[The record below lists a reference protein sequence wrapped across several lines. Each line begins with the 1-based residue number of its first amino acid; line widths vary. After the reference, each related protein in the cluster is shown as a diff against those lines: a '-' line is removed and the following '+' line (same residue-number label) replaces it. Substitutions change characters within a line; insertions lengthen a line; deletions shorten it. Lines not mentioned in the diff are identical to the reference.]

1 MGALS
6 IVTSS
11 GPADGPDDAPAVRL
25 ISAITVGDRY
35 RKDMGDL
42 DALAASIREHGLL
55 HPVVITVDGTL
66 VAGERRLRACALLGW
81 KHVPVTVVDVPDLLR
96 AERDENEV
104 RKAFAPAEAVAIGR
118 VIEQQAEAA
127 NKERRRA
134 IAAKAGRASAEKHYG
149 PKPMESDMTKIFGHV
164 EPLPGTTLSAVARA
178 VGMSEV
184 TYSRA
189 KAVVKAAEADPAAFG
204 DLAEQMDRTGQVHG
218 AYNTLRAGCWRL
230 SSERSPSSARSSCI
244 TGSGRSGPTY
254 SIAICSATAA
264 SSLQVKTAPV
274 GDAISNTAPDA
285 GALPLARDAPNGISQ
300 RRAPACSR
308 WMSLAARISIAP
320 V

>member
-1 MGALS
+1 MSALF

-218 AYNTLRAGCWRL
+218 AYNTLRERKAGTPSPRHPAL
-230 SSERSPSSARSSCI
+230 RKLRHRQPGPEIER
-244 TGSGRSGPTY
+244 
-254 SIAICSATAA
+254 
-264 SSLQVKTAPV
+264 
-274 GDAISNTAPDA
+274 AISSIEAIGLSLSQINFRTIDSQQRAQLAADLKAALAPIA
-285 GALPLARDAPNGISQ
+285 RLARE
-300 RRAPACSR
+300 
-308 WMSLAARISIAP
+308 MSNE
-320 V
+320 